1 MAELGMDEKAKDDVK
16 TKYLAIRYDFLIG
29 FKSVAAGNYNA
40 LYSGEMIWP
49 LPGYHTISSPYGMR
63 THPIIGDY
71 RMHYGIDIPAPEG
84 TPTLS
89 PANGKVISYEYSDA
103 VGWTMVVDHG
113 VNENGERIMT
123 RYCHLSDKVA
133 RVGQEVAAGEVIAK
147 VGNTGYL
154 STGAHLHFE
163 VTVNGVT
170 VDPATMF
177 TSK

>member
-1 MAELGMDEKAKDDVK
+1 
-16 TKYLAIRYDFLIG
+16 
-29 FKSVAAGNYNA
+29 
-40 LYSGEMIWP
+40 
-49 LPGYHTISSPYGMR
+49 MR

-103 VGWTMVVDHG
+103 VGWTMVVDNG

-123 RYCHLSDKVA
+123 RYCLLSDKVA